1 MEPAAMDRIA
11 TRLSAVDGLYFPSSF
26 LSSSSSSTSSSTPPS
41 PPRRQ
46 AELRAL
52 LARDA
57 PLFLERYGSTLS
69 ADELAAFD
77 ALGADY
83 EVGWH
88 LRRLRAAAAGAPP
101 SAARV
106 RNRRRAYLDRLVCEG
121 EYFSEE
127 AMRER
132 EPYLHHEYLGRF
144 QDPLGRAMARPGERW
159 SETLMRRAEEA
170 VIVEKIRGEQIR
182 RGVDPSE
189 WVGGGPE
196 EAMEEQEEEEE
207 EEEEDEEEEQS
218 MKEEET
224 EVVKPIATEVV
235 ANGAA
240 PVDSNNGGGSVA
252 GTSNQT
258 LSFEEMQDQLEQF
271 TSLMQQKFLSGEDTE
286 HMDYSQID
294 NDEMLDD
301 HWSREANYDAEEKY
315 FEED

>member
-11 TRLSAVDGLYFPSSF
+11 NRLSAVEGLYFPSSF
-26 LSSSSSSTSSSTPPS
+26 LSSSPAAGPPS
-41 PPRRQ
+41 PPRRR

-57 PLFLERYGSTLS
+57 PLFLERYGSALS
-69 ADELAAFD
+69 AGELAAFD
-77 ALGADY
+77 ALSPDY
-83 EVGWH
+83 EVDWH

-101 SAARV
+101 PAAQV
-106 RNRRRAYLDRLVCEG
+106 RNRRRAYLDRLVREG

-132 EPYLHHEYLGRF
+132 EHYLHREYLGRF

-189 WVGGGPE
+189 WESEFFFLHIITGGC
-196 EAMEEQEEEEE
+196 
-207 EEEEDEEEEQS
+207 
-218 MKEEET
+218 KR
-224 EVVKPIATEVV
+224 
-235 ANGAA
+235 AA
-240 PVDSNNGGGSVA
+240 AVDSNNGGGSAA
-252 GTSNQT
+252 GTFNQT
-258 LSFEEMQDQLEQF
+258 LSSEEMQDQLERF
-271 TSLMQQKFLSGEDTE
+271 TFVMQQKFLSGEDTE
-286 HMDYSQID
+286 HMDYSHID

-301 HWSREANYDAEEKY
+301 HWSREANYDAE
-315 FEED
+315 

>member
-1 MEPAAMDRIA
+1 MDRIA
-11 TRLSAVDGLYFPSSF
+11 TRLSAVEDLYFPSSF
-26 LSSSSSSTSSSTPPS
+26 LGPSPAGTGAAPPPS
-41 PPRRQ
+41 PPRRR
-46 AELRAL
+46 AELRSL

-57 PLFLERYGSTLS
+57 PLFLERYGAALS

-77 ALGADY
+77 ALSPDY
-83 EVGWH
+83 EVDWH

-101 SAARV
+101 PASRV
-106 RNRRRAYLDRLVCEG
+106 RNRRRAFLDRLVREG
-121 EYFSEE
+121 EYFSED

-189 WVGGGPE
+189 WVGGGTDE
-196 EAMEEQEEEEE
+196 TMEEQEEEEE
-207 EEEEDEEEEQS
+207 EEEEEEDGEEG
-218 MKEEET
+218 MKENGT
-224 EVVKPIATEVV
+224 EVEKQIATEVV
-235 ANGAA
+235 ENDASAQVEPG
-240 PVDSNNGGGSVA
+240 NGGGSA
-252 GTSNQT
+252 ARALNQT
-258 LSFEEMQDQLEQF
+258 LSSEEMQDQLEQF
-271 TSLMQQKFLSGEDTE
+271 TYVMQQKFLSGEDTE
-286 HMDYSQID
+286 HMDYSRID

>member
-11 TRLSAVDGLYFPSSF
+11 TRLSAIEGLYFPTSF
-26 LSSSSSSTSSSTPPS
+26 LSSSPTSPSAAAPPS

-46 AELRAL
+46 AELRSL

-57 PLFLERYGSTLS
+57 PLFLERYGSALS

-83 EVGWH
+83 EVSWH

-101 SAARV
+101 PAARV
-106 RNRRRAYLDRLVCEG
+106 RNRRRAYLDRLVREG

-196 EAMEEQEEEEE
+196 ESMEEQEEEEE
-207 EEEEDEEEEQS
+207 EEEEEEQS
-218 MKEEET
+218 MKERET
-224 EVVKPIATEVV
+224 VVKSTTTEVV
-235 ANGAA
+235 ANGAV
-240 PVDSNNGGGSVA
+240 PVDSSHGGGLAA
-252 GTSNQT
+252 GTSNQM
-258 LSFEEMQDQLEQF
+258 LSSEEMQDQLEQF

>member
-1 MEPAAMDRIA
+1 MDATAMDGIA
-11 TRLSAVDGLYFPSSF
+11 GRLAGVDGLYYPSTF
-26 LSSSSSSTSSSTPPS
+26 LLTTPP
-41 PPRRQ
+41 PTAADRK
-46 AELRAL
+46 ATLLAL

-57 PLFLERYGSTLS
+57 PLFLERYGESLTPS
-69 ADELAAFD
+69 ELAAFD
-77 ALGADY
+77 PLAADY

-88 LRRLRAAAAGAPP
+88 LRRLR
-101 SAARV
+101 SAASPPGASRV
-106 RNRRRAYLDRLVCEG
+106 RNRRRAYLDRLVREG
-121 EYFSEE
+121 DYFSEE

-144 QDPLGRAMARPGERW
+144 QDPIGRAMARPGERW

-189 WVGGGPE
+189 WVGGGVE

-207 EEEEDEEEEQS
+207 EEESEEEES
-218 MKEEET
+218 MEMGEKGR
-224 EVVKPIATEVV
+224 EVENSSENPSATEVV
-235 ANGAA
+235 E
-240 PVDSNNGGGSVA
+240 SNITRDEGSTA
-252 GTSNQT
+252 GTSKQT
-258 LSFEEMQDQLEQF
+258 LSAEEMEDQLEQF
-271 TSLMQQKFLSGEDTE
+271 TSLMQQKFLSGEDSE

-301 HWSREANYDAEEKY
+301 HWSKEANYDAEEKY